1 MKKTKTMVMYSP
13 QGQAPE
19 TSPPSTMLAL
29 ASYCQHFLTVP
40 FNYESIL
47 GFINEGR
54 VLVF

>member
-1 MKKTKTMVMYSP
+1 MKKSKTMVMSSP

-40 FNYESIL
+40 FNYECIL
-47 GFINEGR
+47 GSIHEGR
-54 VLVF
+54 VPVF